1 VIRVAGVVLCGGQSR
16 RMGRSKAWLPLG
28 DETLLQRVVRLVR
41 EAAWP
46 VVVVAAK
53 GQSLP
58 TLPADVRMVRDER
71 DEAGPLEGLRVGL
84 AALAE
89 SSPTDGRSNERRST
103 DGDSTDG
110 DSADGDA
117 TRAGSSFEAIFATA
131 CDTPLLCPGVI
142 RFLAGELGEHWAA
155 VPVAGAH
162 FHPLTAV
169 YRPAAL
175 AMIESLIAR
184 GESRLSALCDQPGVR
199 AIPVDRLRAVD
210 PRLDTLL
217 NINRP
222 EEYAALMRR

>member
-1 VIRVAGVVLCGGQSR
+1 
-16 RMGRSKAWLPLG
+16 MGRSKAWLPLG

-41 EAAWP
+41 EAAGP
-46 VVVVAAK
+46 VVVVAAP

-58 TLPADVRMVRDER
+58 TLPADVRIVIDARS
-71 DEAGPLEGLRVGL
+71 EAGPLEGLRVGL

-89 SSPTDGRSNERRST
+89 FHPTDGNSTERHST
-103 DGDSTDG
+103 ERH
-110 DSADGDA
+110 SADGNPTDGTPA
-117 TRAGSSFEAIFATA
+117 GAGSSFEAVFATA

-142 RFLAGELGEHWAA
+142 RLLAGELGEHWAA
-155 VPVAGAH
+155 VPIDGAH

-169 YRPAAL
+169 YRLAAL
-175 AMIESLIAR
+175 PVIEALMAR

-199 AIPVDRLRAVD
+199 AIPLERLRTVD